1 MTAGKH
7 WAAARQDS
15 ARELVRLVRR
25 GDAERA
31 VLIDDVHAR
40 FRFVVWLPRGRKRTM
55 VERSL
60 VPALREAGSAF
71 FSGDVWFADA
81 ATSSADLEVY
91 KRAWELGQTFEG
103 CEEVRCAERPRTRQ
117 AWFERMRA
125 PAWMPGPDQPAV
137 VAFYSVKGG
146 VGRTT
151 ALAAFALQRANQG
164 ERVCVI
170 DFDLDAPG
178 VGRLLAAD
186 DEGTVSPWGTV
197 DYLLERPI
205 ANLPL
210 DEYVHRCPNS
220 LTGEGEIQVIPAGIV
235 DEDYLTKLARID
247 LDSPP
252 TSDHPLLSLLNSVRA
267 VLRPHWILIDV
278 RAGLSPA
285 AGLLLSGFAHLYVLF
300 GTTSEQSWLT
310 LGRVVSRLGAER
322 VAEGRLQADCLL
334 VQAMVPDNTET
345 AKLATEAYRLRAEEE
360 FVARYYAESSGD
372 AEEDERL
379 WTVDDLDTEDAP
391 HVPVVLGYRGQLAFF
406 RELKHIQP
414 LLLSDESYQA
424 LGNRIAARFSLGDK
438 R

>member
-1 MTAGKH
+1 MRAGKH
-7 WAAARQDS
+7 WAAAREDS

-40 FRFVVWLPRGRKRTM
+40 FRAVVWLSDGQAPATIERT
-55 VERSL
+55 L
-60 VPALREAGSAF
+60 VPSLQEAGGAF
-71 FSGDVWFADA
+71 FSGDVWFVDASTSPADG
-81 ATSSADLEVY
+81 EIY
-91 KRAWELGQTFEG
+91 ERAWELGQTFEG
-103 CEEVRCAERPRTRQ
+103 CDQVRCAERPRTRQ
-117 AWFERMRA
+117 AWFERMRE
-125 PAWMPGPDQPAV
+125 PAWVPGPDDPAV

-178 VGRLLAAD
+178 IGRLLAAD
-186 DEGTVSPWGTV
+186 DEGTVAPWGTV

-205 ANLPL
+205 TDLAL
-210 DEYVHRCPNS
+210 DEYLHRCPSS
-220 LTGEGEIQVIPAGIV
+220 LTGEGEIRVIPAGIV
-235 DEDYLTKLARID
+235 DDDYLTKLARID

-252 TSDHPLLSLLNSVRA
+252 SPDHPLLSLLDSVRT

-285 AGLLLSGFAHLYVLF
+285 AGLLLGGFAHLYVLF

-310 LGRVVSRLGAER
+310 LRRVLSRLGAER
-322 VAEGRLQADCLL
+322 VLEDVPQADCLL

-345 AKLATEAYRLRAEEE
+345 ASLATAAFRQRAEEE
-360 FVARYYAESSGD
+360 FAERYYAAVTGNPER
-372 AEEDERL
+372 DEKF
-379 WTVDDLDTEDAP
+379 WTVDDMDTKDAP
-391 HVPVVLGYRGQLAFF
+391 HVPVALPYRGQLAFF
-406 RELKHIQP
+406 RTIGQIQP
-414 LLLSDESYQA
+414 LLLADSEYRA
-424 LGNRIAARFSLGDK
+424 LGDRILARFSPGEG
-438 R
+438 